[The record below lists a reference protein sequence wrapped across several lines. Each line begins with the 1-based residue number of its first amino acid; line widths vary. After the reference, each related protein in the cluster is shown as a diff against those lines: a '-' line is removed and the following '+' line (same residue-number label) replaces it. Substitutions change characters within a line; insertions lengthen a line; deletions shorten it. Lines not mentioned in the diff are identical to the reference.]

1 MKKHDNYESAK
12 MEIVYIAEKDV
23 ISTST
28 PTGSDNIGSS
38 EGLFDQD
45 AWA

>member
-1 MKKHDNYESAK
+1 MKKLDNYESAK
-12 MEIVYIAEKDV
+12 IEIVCIAENDV

-28 PTGSDNIGSS
+28 PTGSDNIGGS
-38 EGLFDQD
+38 EGRFDQD

>member
-12 MEIVYIAEKDV
+12 IEIIYIAGNDV

-38 EGLFDQD
+38 EGRFDQD